1 MRDVNNID
9 LEQLNGYIENL
20 EKQRNQLYEENI
32 KKKEKIEQLKN
43 EIIMKRMLIEELKIQ
58 NNF

>member
-9 LEQLNGYIENL
+9 LEQLNGYIDNL

-43 EIIMKRMLIEELKIQ
+43 EIIMKRILIEELKIQ

>member
-9 LEQLNGYIENL
+9 LEQLNGYIDNL